1 MDKEKGKKTEKAE
14 GKVAKRMYRVLG
26 IHPYVDRRDGEVK
39 KEFVKVGVAFE
50 RPSEEG
56 MVLKLSAHSIT
67 GEYLIVGQER
77 DSQEGQ

>member
-1 MDKEKGKKTEKAE
+1 MGSKGKSKESPWTH
-14 GKVAKRMYRVLG
+14 GTCG
-26 IHPYVDRRDGEVK
+26 RDGEVR

-67 GEYLIVGQER
+67 GEYLIVSPDK
-77 DSQEGQ
+77 DSQEAQ